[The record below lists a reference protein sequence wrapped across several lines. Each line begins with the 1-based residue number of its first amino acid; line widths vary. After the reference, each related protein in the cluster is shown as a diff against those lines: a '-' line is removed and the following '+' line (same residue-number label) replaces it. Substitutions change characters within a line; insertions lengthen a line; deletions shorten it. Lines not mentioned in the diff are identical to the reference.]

1 MKRRLL
7 DYSLMTVISF
17 LLVVASARHWI
28 PYGLTET
35 LGFVTGAA
43 CVYLVIRQDVWNFPV
58 GIANNIFFLVLFG
71 QARLFGDAS
80 LQIVYVALGL
90 QGWYLWLYGGH
101 NRSRL
106 EITHVSIRTVAIL
119 STTLLVSSTALAFIL
134 WRVRGSIPVLDSLT
148 TVLSLIAQYML
159 NKKYFENWYV
169 WIAADLIYIYLYLVR
184 ELQLTALLYFAF
196 LLLCILGLRSWR
208 QALDQQT
215 DQSRLLSANSL

>member
-1 MKRRLL
+1 MKRKLL
-7 DYSLMTVISF
+7 DYSSITVISF
-17 LLVVASARHWI
+17 LLVVVSWRHWL

-43 CVYLVIRQDVWNFPV
+43 CVYLVVRRDVWNFPV

-71 QARLFGDAS
+71 RARLFGDAS
-80 LQIVYVALGL
+80 LQIVYVVLGI
-90 QGWYLWLYGGH
+90 QGWYLWLHGGR

-106 EITHVSIRTVAIL
+106 EITHIGARTAVIL
-119 STTLLVSSTALAFIL
+119 SVTMVFASTALAFIL
-134 WRVRGSIPVLDSLT
+134 WKVKGSVPVLDSVT

-184 ELQLTALLYFAF
+184 GLQLTALLYFAF
-196 LLLCILGLRSWR
+196 LLLCIWGLRSWR
-208 QALDQQT
+208 QASHQQT
-215 DQSRLLSANSL
+215 DRSQMLSANSL

>member
-1 MKRRLL
+1 
-7 DYSLMTVISF
+7 MTVISF